1 MAGVLRS
8 QDRHVCFKV
17 VREMGSEAAEM
28 VGNRLEPGTGNG
40 DDPMVFPWRM
50 GIALEDDLQ
59 SG

>member
-1 MAGVLRS
+1 
-8 QDRHVCFKV
+8 VCFKV